1 MHLRG
6 LVLKRSFECWAS
18 LVSMRRWWRCVR
30 EVCAAPE
37 PICAPERRAAA
48 ARSGRGVDEGC
59 RAGRAGSVRSSGM
72 RLSTISCY
80 GVSSGVFGVGFEQWL
95 LR

>member
-1 MHLRG
+1 
-6 LVLKRSFECWAS
+6 
-18 LVSMRRWWRCVR
+18 MRRWWRGER

-80 GVSSGVFGVGFEQWL
+80 GFLAECLELVLSSGCCDES
-95 LR
+95 